1 MQPSAAHSGPSP
13 GLALFPI
20 ILWVLVS
27 YSTAFTSGWLKLA
40 ASYRS
45 REIFEGLVHPFASA
59 RLGRVNHANSLI
71 LGADARGLY
80 IEASL
85 LFRLGH
91 PPLFIPWAD
100 IVASSYTRWL
110 RDKIRLQFRLH
121 PSYPLE
127 VSLKLA
133 QKLAVESGGALRLPE
148 PAHPQRSR

>member
-20 ILWVLVS
+20 LLWVLVS
-27 YSTAFTSGWLKLA
+27 YSLAFKSGWLKLA
-40 ASYRS
+40 ASYRA
-45 REIFEGLVHPFASA
+45 REIFEGQVHPFASG

-71 LGADARGLY
+71 LGADTRGLC
-80 IEASL
+80 IEAPL
-85 LFRLGH
+85 LMRLGH
-91 PPLFIPWAD
+91 PPLFIPWGD
-100 IVASSYTRWL
+100 IVASSHTRWL

-133 QKLAVESGGALRLPE
+133 QKLAEESGGALRLPE
-148 PAHPQRSR
+148 PTHPQRSR